1 MSFVLK
7 CKSHFTTE
15 VVTFEQLIKK
25 VLWKINTPK
34 WLKTAKLNLWKWMYI
49 TLSTN
54 LEGTLKRFVHRQWAI
69 LFRSRIESYQSTIT
83 AHKCLCIH
91 SQNGPVSSHVYVRAE
106 RESNSDGSDSHTNCL
121 RYGRVAATDK
131 LPHWFESLANM
142 RRVDKRTCLRL
153 FSILYAECLFA
164 NQPAE

>member
-1 MSFVLK
+1 MTEDS
-7 CKSHFTTE
+7 KSKPLRMNVYH
-15 VVTFEQLIKK
+15 TFNKFWRHTKAIC
-25 VLWKINTPK
+25 
-34 WLKTAKLNLWKWMYI
+34 
-49 TLSTN
+49 TLT
-54 LEGTLKRFVHRQWAI
+54 RWAS

-91 SQNGPVSSHVYVRAE
+91 SQNGPVSSPVYVRAE

-142 RRVDKRTCLRL
+142 RCVDKRTCIRL
-153 FSILYAECLFA
+153 FSILYAECLFT